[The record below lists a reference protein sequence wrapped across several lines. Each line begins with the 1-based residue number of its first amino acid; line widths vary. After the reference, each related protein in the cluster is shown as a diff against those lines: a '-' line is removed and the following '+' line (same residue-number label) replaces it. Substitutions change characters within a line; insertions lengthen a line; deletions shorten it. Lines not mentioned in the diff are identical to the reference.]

1 MWQKLQIVSPPPS
14 PLPACVVC
22 GAEPT
27 GGVYIG
33 GGKLL
38 AARQDTVL
46 GCWGC
51 LSALKAVRDEHDW
64 AVRDEQ
70 HELASRIRLLEQEL
84 AMAQRTP
91 EEQAALL
98 RLERA
103 RLNFLS
109 MDMISSQ
116 AGYDAVSVTSHL
128 FGEGPGHQV
137 QRSNIRQAV
146 DVLAAKMYGEG
157 WVDIMLA
164 HGAGQRY
171 EDLQA
176 PEGMNAWHEG
186 PPPTVAELAA
196 FYTESLA
203 LSAESAALEAE
214 HGEDMSEALAESLEE
229 MKVRTVFSTDPRF
242 AAAEPAIAPP
252 VPPETS

>member
-1 MWQKLQIVSPPPS
+1 MWQKLQIVNPAPS

-22 GAEPT
+22 GEEPT
-27 GGVYIG
+27 GGLYIG

-51 LSALKAVRDEHDW
+51 LSALKPVRDEHDW
-64 AVRDEQ
+64 AVRDEHHQ
-70 HELASRIRLLEQEL
+70 LESRIRLLEQEL

-91 EEQAALL
+91 DEQAALL

-116 AGYDAVSVTSHL
+116 AGYDAVSVTCHT
-128 FGEGPGHQV
+128 FGDGPGRQV
-137 QRSNIRQAV
+137 QRTNVRQAV
-146 DVLAAKMYGEG
+146 DVLAATMYGDS

-171 EDLQA
+171 EDMHA
-176 PEGMNAWHEG
+176 PEGMNAWHDG

-203 LSAESAALEAE
+203 RSAESAALEAE
-214 HGEDMSEALAESLEE
+214 HGEEMREALADTLEE
-229 MKVRTVFSTDPRF
+229 MKVRTVFSADPRF

-252 VPPETS
+252 ESM